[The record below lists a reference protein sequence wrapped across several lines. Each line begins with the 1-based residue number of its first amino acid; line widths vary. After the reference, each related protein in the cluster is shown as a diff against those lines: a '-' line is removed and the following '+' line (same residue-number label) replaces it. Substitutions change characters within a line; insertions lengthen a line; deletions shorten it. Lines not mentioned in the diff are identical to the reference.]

1 MQETIL
7 SPLFVLNLN
16 EHHPESEDAAA
27 AVVVVADSCRILSE
41 DWTSERE

>member
-27 AVVVVADSCRILSE
+27 VVVVADSCRILSE